1 MVKSWQVSEVQIR
14 SSVEGLKSDLQ
25 RERELS
31 LERLYQAFVQALHF
45 PELFKK
51 AKWK

>member
-1 MVKSWQVSEVQIR
+1 VKSWQISEIQIR
-14 SSVEGLKSDLQ
+14 SSIEGLKADLQ
-25 RERELS
+25 RERELY

-45 PELFKK
+45 PELFKE